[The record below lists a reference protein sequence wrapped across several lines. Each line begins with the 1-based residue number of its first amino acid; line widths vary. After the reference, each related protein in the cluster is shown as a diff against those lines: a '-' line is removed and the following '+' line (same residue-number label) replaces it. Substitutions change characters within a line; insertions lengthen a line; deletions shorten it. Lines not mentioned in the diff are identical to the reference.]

1 MTTTDRPARVAPE
14 NVGSRFPFALVLWS
28 SAVFAMQIGV
38 ARLGYGLA
46 LPAIRSTL
54 HGNYTLYGTINALSL
69 GGYLVGALV
78 APLFIRRSRDAV
90 MASSVL
96 AGVALII
103 SGFASDA
110 LVFGLART
118 VFGLASGV
126 ALVAAAVQTLEAVE
140 ARHRGGA
147 SAIMWAG
154 IGLGLAISATGAAWV
169 VHGTFDWRI
178 ASFATGIVT
187 AAAGIGYGI
196 KARRE
201 PVAVQPPSAAQARP
215 PEPQRFVF
223 LCLSYFAFGYAYIA
237 YATFI
242 VASIDARFGISHA
255 YGTVELLWALY
266 GVASIAG
273 TLGIGRILDRPIGRW
288 AMAFAGI
295 ASAIGCAAAFASPL
309 AVIPSA
315 ILVGLGLTATPA
327 AATAF
332 ARARS
337 TTAGAPAAIALV
349 TVAVGLGQLIG
360 PLAAGVS
367 ADKLG
372 LGSVALLACCVYLL
386 QAASAAVD
394 AARG

>member
-1 MTTTDRPARVAPE
+1 MTT
-14 NVGSRFPFALVLWS
+14 RFPRALVLWS

-46 LPAIRSTL
+46 LPAIRTAL

-69 GGYLVGALV
+69 GGYLVGALI
-78 APLFIRRSRDAV
+78 APLCIRRFRDCV
-90 MASSVL
+90 MASSIV

-103 SGFASDA
+103 SGFATDA

-118 VFGLASGV
+118 VFGVASGV

-140 ARHRGGA
+140 PRHRGGA

-154 IGLGLAISATGAAWV
+154 IGLGLALSATGAAWV
-169 VHGTFDWRI
+169 VRGTLDWRI

-196 KARRE
+196 TASRRSDA
-201 PVAVQPPSAAQARP
+201 PQSAATQAQRSK
-215 PEPQRFVF
+215 PQRFVF
-223 LCLSYFAFGYAYIA
+223 LCISYFAFGFAYIA

-242 VASIDARFGISHA
+242 VASIDARFGISRA

-273 TLGIGRILDRPIGRW
+273 TLAIGRILDRPIGRW
-288 AMAFAGI
+288 AMAFAGT
-295 ASAIGCAAAFASPL
+295 ASAIGCAAAFVSPF

-315 ILVGLGLTATPA
+315 ILVGLGLSATPA

-337 TTAGAPAAIALV
+337 TTAGAPATIALV

-360 PLAAGVS
+360 PVAAGVS

-386 QAASAAVD
+386 QATSAAID
-394 AARG
+394 AARA